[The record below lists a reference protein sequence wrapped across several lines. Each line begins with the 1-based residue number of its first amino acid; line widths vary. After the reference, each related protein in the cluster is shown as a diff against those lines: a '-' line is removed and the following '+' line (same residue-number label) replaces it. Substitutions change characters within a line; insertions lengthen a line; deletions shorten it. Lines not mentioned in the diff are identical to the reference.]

1 MTNTN
6 MNIDVNV
13 MCHALVVVVRRRVV
27 SLMRF
32 SAQSLWS
39 LFSHSRWGRGGM
51 RGELRFCAD
60 QGVCYYSETIKR

>member
-6 MNIDVNV
+6 MKIYVNV

-32 SAQSLWS
+32 STQSLWS
-39 LFSHSRWGRGGM
+39 LLSHSHWGHGGM
-51 RGELRFCAD
+51 TGEPRLCAD
-60 QGVCYYSETIKR
+60 QGVCYCSETIKR

>member
-6 MNIDVNV
+6 MNIDVV
-13 MCHALVVVVRRRVV
+13 MCHSLVSVVRRRVV

-39 LFSHSRWGRGGM
+39 LFSHSRWGV
-51 RGELRFCAD
+51 EA
-60 QGVCYYSETIKR
+60 

>member
-13 MCHALVVVVRRRVV
+13 MCHALVSVVRHQVV

-32 SAQSLWS
+32 RAQSL
-39 LFSHSRWGRGGM
+39 
-51 RGELRFCAD
+51 
-60 QGVCYYSETIKR
+60 

>member
-13 MCHALVVVVRRRVV
+13 MCHALVSVVGCRVV
-27 SLMRF
+27 SLMWF
-32 SAQSLWS
+32 SAESLWS

-51 RGELRFCAD
+51 TEEL
-60 QGVCYYSETIKR
+60 V

>member
-13 MCHALVVVVRRRVV
+13 MCHALVVAVRRRVV
-27 SLMRF
+27 RLMRF

-39 LFSHSRWGRGGM
+39 LFRHSHWERGGM
-51 RGELRFCAD
+51 TGEL
-60 QGVCYYSETIKR
+60 I

>member
-39 LFSHSRWGRGGM
+39 LFSHSCWGHGGM
-51 RGELRFCAD
+51 TGEL
-60 QGVCYYSETIKR
+60 V

>member
-13 MCHALVVVVRRRVV
+13 MCHALVVVVRCRVV
-27 SLMRF
+27 SQMRL
-32 SAQSLWS
+32 SVQSLWS

-51 RGELRFCAD
+51 TGEL
-60 QGVCYYSETIKR
+60 V

>member
-39 LFSHSRWGRGGM
+39 LF
-51 RGELRFCAD
+51 
-60 QGVCYYSETIKR
+60 

>member
-13 MCHALVVVVRRRVV
+13 TCHALVVVVRRRVV

-51 RGELRFCAD
+51 TESWFKCP
-60 QGVCYYSETIKR
+60 VSEEPV

>member
-6 MNIDVNV
+6 MKIDVDV

-32 SAQSLWS
+32 SARSLWS

-51 RGELRFCAD
+51 TGEL
-60 QGVCYYSETIKR
+60 V